1 MILEALLVLAA
12 ASETPRASSSMS
24 GLYFE
29 QTTVVVPPGGAPG
42 AGVRSRVWHSAR
54 RMRLE
59 AGDAPGGPALLLR
72 LDEGRA
78 LRLDPESKVAFEI
91 DPAALRARSHQ
102 DASVV
107 ASLMG
112 GTDDALRTTELQ
124 GERTI
129 AGHAC
134 HGFRLKNRT
143 ASVDLWVASDLPRGG
158 SVFADFLEWSGAAQA
173 LPGLVAAIR
182 ELPGFPLETRA
193 RVSVLGETQET
204 LSTVTKIRVGPQ
216 EASLFEVP
224 SGWRV
229 QPSAPP
235 TAP

>member
-1 MILEALLVLAA
+1 MILETLLVVTVWSDAVA
-12 ASETPRASSSMS
+12 RETNETPAA

-29 QTTVVVPPGGAPG
+29 QTTVVVPQGATPG
-42 AGVRSRVWHSAR
+42 AGVRSRVWHSAG

-59 AGDAPGGPALLLR
+59 AGDAPGGPALVLR

-78 LRLDPESKVAFEI
+78 LRLDPETKVAFEI
-91 DPAALRARSHQ
+91 DPAGLRARSHQ

-112 GTDDALRTTELQ
+112 GEDTLRTTVLDAR
-124 GERTI
+124 RTI

-134 HGFRLKNRT
+134 RGFRLKSRS
-143 ASVDLWVASDLPRGG
+143 AVVELWVAPDLPRGA

-182 ELPGFPLETRA
+182 ELPGFPLETRT

-216 EASLFEVP
+216 PESLFEVP
-224 SGWRV
+224 GGWRV
-229 QPSAPP
+229 QQNSP
-235 TAP
+235 

>member
-1 MILEALLVLAA
+1 VILEALVVVALSADA
-12 ASETPRASSSMS
+12 PAREARETPAA

-29 QTTVVVPPGGAPG
+29 QTTVVVPQGAAPG
-42 AGVRSRVWHSAR
+42 AGVRSRVWHATG

-59 AGDAPGGPALLLR
+59 AGDEPGGPALVLR

-78 LRLDPESKVAFEI
+78 LRLDPETKVASEI

-107 ASLMG
+107 ATLLGSE
-112 GTDDALRTTELQ
+112 DSLRTSAIDAR
-124 GERTI
+124 RTI

-134 HGFRLKNRT
+134 RGFRLKSRT
-143 ASVDLWVASDLPRGG
+143 AVVEVWVAADLPRGA

-182 ELPGFPLETRA
+182 ELPGFPLETRT

-216 EASLFEVP
+216 PESLFEVP

-229 QPSAPP
+229 QQVSP
-235 TAP
+235 